1 MSSLCCPLTM
11 KLLPLLRVSLPLSK
25 VSFVN
30 TTFLYALM
38 NTPTKIRTPNTI
50 DPYPKIEAET
60 SATVVAK

>member
-1 MSSLCCPLTM
+1 MM
-11 KLLPLLRVSLPLSK
+11 KLLPLLRVSLPFSK

-38 NTPTKIRTPNTI
+38 NTPTKIRIPNTM
-50 DPYPKIEAET
+50 DPYSKMGAET